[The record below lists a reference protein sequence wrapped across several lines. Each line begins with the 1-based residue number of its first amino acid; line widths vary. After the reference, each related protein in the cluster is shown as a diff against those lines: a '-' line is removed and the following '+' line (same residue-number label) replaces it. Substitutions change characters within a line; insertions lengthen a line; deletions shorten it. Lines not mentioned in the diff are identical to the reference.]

1 MTRQEQINNVSN
13 QLSESFK
20 CSKTFKMGFETGT
33 QWADENPKSPWISVE
48 DSLPFEHEELIR
60 KHYVFKPE
68 TVYVFVKKHDNTFGV
83 DYMLFDNEK
92 WKWMHNFGITHWMI
106 IPKLS
111 E

>member
-1 MTRQEQINNVSN
+1 MTRQEEIA
-13 QLSESFK
+13 K
-20 CSKTFKMGFETGT
+20 AFEKALPATEGYT
-33 QWADENPKSPWISVE
+33 PFFGEKVAFRLGAEWADENPKSPWINVK

-92 WKWMHNFGITHWMI
+92 WRWMRNFGITDWMI
-106 IPKLS
+106 IP
-111 E
+111 